1 MVLAEMRKAVSS
13 VDTSSSQKMR
23 LTVVETLKDVGDV
36 GRKERS
42 KGKIPEEQLKRE
54 CLKQLAMFLE
64 IKMYREQ

>member
-1 MVLAEMRKAVSS
+1 
-13 VDTSSSQKMR
+13 MR